1 VPDLSDGYHATRR
14 RVSELVRSLDPDALE
29 ARVPACPDWT
39 VHQLLAHLTGIPE
52 ALTSGSFPTG
62 DTQAWLEG
70 LVVER
75 QDVPVDE
82 LLDRWEACAAGT
94 SAIVDGGAHQLL
106 IDVVSHEHDLRGAVG
121 APGAR
126 GSAEVRA
133 CVQLLLDLLSPA
145 ILEAGLGALVVDS
158 GEVRWASQFA
168 RPGCTLR
175 LDPWE
180 AIRVLQSRRT
190 ADEVRALPLSG
201 DVEPYLAVLAGHSA
215 LPETSLGEQAHVD

>member
-1 VPDLSDGYHATRR
+1 MPDLSDGYHATRE
-14 RVSELVRSLDPDALE
+14 RVSELVRSLDPDAID
-29 ARVPACPDWT
+29 ARVPACPDWS

-52 ALTSGSFPTG
+52 ALTSGSFPAG
-62 DTQAWLEG
+62 DTQAWLDG
-70 LVVER
+70 LVADREG
-75 QDVPVDE
+75 VPVDE
-82 LLDRWEACAAGT
+82 LLDRWAACAPGT
-94 SAIVDGGAHQLL
+94 SAIIDGGAHQLFV
-106 IDVVSHEHDLRGAVG
+106 DAVSHEHDLRGAVG
-121 APGAR
+121 RPGSR

-145 ILEAGLGALVVDS
+145 IVEAGLGALVVDS

-190 ADEVRALPLSG
+190 ADEVRALPMSG
-201 DVEPYLAVLAGHSA
+201 DVEPYLAVFHDHSP
-215 LPETSLGEQAHVD
+215 LPETSLGEA